1 MSTAAKI
8 TLKQFAV
15 VVWISSLI
23 IVTFL
28 VGCERRRTVE
38 STPGMDRPE
47 RFWVRV
53 LLFQNNINAVL
64 SCKTGY
70 MAVNPETETAANYP
84 QPENKVNITVKNGKI
99 TVGHRIIAPK
109 VIIKPRPPFVF
120 TIDGKS
126 YRGNLELSV
135 NPDEKCFTAVNLV
148 PLEGYLAGVVG
159 AEMPDY
165 WESEALK
172 AQTIAA
178 RTYCLHIKKKFGS
191 DRSWDVKRTQA
202 HQVYKGLSAESVT
215 VWEAVRQTEGI
226 VLVAAKED
234 GTEAIFPTY
243 YNSTCGGHT
252 EDSINVF
259 GDSWGPLKGVPCPY
273 CRDVAKKSVF
283 YWSNVEFDTAHITE
297 SVTENYPDLK
307 RLGSIHDIEPFK
319 MGRLGR
325 IVSVKLIGENGKFA
339 VLRGEDFR
347 LTVDPSGNK
356 IKSALCKILKEDG
369 KFKFHSGRGYG
380 HGVGL
385 CQCGA
390 QALARSGKNAREI
403 LDYYYPTSSLKRLY

>member
-8 TLKQFAV
+8 RLKQSAV
-15 VVWISSLI
+15 VVWTATLI
-23 IVTFL
+23 TVTL
-28 VGCERRRTVE
+28 LGGCEKRRTVE

-64 SCKTGY
+64 SCNTGC
-70 MAVNPETETAANYP
+70 MALNPETDTVTNFP
-84 QPENKVNITVKNGKI
+84 QPEKKVNITVKNGKI
-99 TVGHRIIAPK
+99 TVGHRIIAPQI
-109 VIIKPRPPFVF
+109 IIKPRPPFVF

-126 YRGNLELSV
+126 YRGNLGLSV
-135 NPDEKCFTAVNLV
+135 NADEKSFTAVNSV
-148 PLEGYLAGVVG
+148 PLEAYLAGVVG

-178 RTYCLHIKKKFGS
+178 RTYCLHIKEKFGH
-191 DRSWDVKRTQA
+191 DRNWDVKRTQA

-215 VWEAVRQTEGI
+215 VWDAVRQTEGI

-234 GTEAIFPTY
+234 GTEVIFPTY
-243 YNSTCGGHT
+243 YSSTCGGYT
-252 EDSINVF
+252 EDSANVF
-259 GDSWGPLKGVPCPY
+259 GDSWSPLKGVPCSY
-273 CRDVAKKSVF
+273 CKDVAKKSVF
-283 YWSNVEFDTAHITE
+283 YWRNVEFDAGRITE
-297 SVTENYPDLK
+297 SVMENYPGLK
-307 RLGSIHDIEPFK
+307 SLGSIKDIEPIK
-319 MGRLGR
+319 TGRLGR
-325 IVSVKLIGENGKFA
+325 IVSVKLIGENGKSA

-390 QALARSGKNAREI
+390 QALARSGKNVREI
-403 LDYYYPTSSLKRLY
+403 LDYYYPTSRLKRLY